1 MQRYRWPISSLA
13 SAPRAALQASLA
25 VAFLGGCSPGS
36 GLPPVASYNGTVY
49 RLGVGDRVRLI
60 TYGEQ
65 QLSTDYRVSDSGAIE
80 VPLLGSVH
88 ADGLTSTQ
96 LAAKVAD
103 DLKSRNLLRN
113 PSVSVEVIAFR
124 PISVL
129 GEVAKPGEYP
139 YEPGMTLLT
148 AVAAAGG
155 FTYRSVEDR
164 AYVVRQ
170 VNAQPTIGKITP
182 QDYVKPGDVIKI
194 YERYF

>member
-1 MQRYRWPISSLA
+1 MQPYRRPIPVPVFV
-13 SAPRAALQASLA
+13 PRAAFKASLA
-25 VAFLGGCSPGS
+25 VALLGGCSPGG
-36 GLPPVASYNGTVY
+36 GLMPVATYNGTVY

-65 QLSTDYRVSDSGAIE
+65 QLSTDYRVGDSGAIE

-88 ADGLTSTQ
+88 ADGLTSPQ
-96 LAAKVAD
+96 LATKVAD
-103 DLKSRNLLRN
+103 ELRSRNLLRN
-113 PSVSVEVIAFR
+113 PSVSVEVVTYR
-124 PISVL
+124 PIAVL